1 MKIYKI
7 AFFFFFFGLM
17 SCQNEI
23 DESNVFLFVGS
34 YTDGVKKEGIYV
46 YEFDLINGALTEV
59 EREADLINPS
69 FLTISANGQYLYACT
84 ETRLETPG
92 SVSAFQ
98 IDTLTGEI
106 TFINKQTAGG
116 RNPVHLAVDKN
127 NQYVVNSSYTD
138 AGVSIFKTA
147 ADGRLNPYSK
157 LIEFGEGSNIVEGRQ
172 EESHVH
178 SAHFSPDDEY
188 LFAPDLGADKIRA
201 FTFDESDQLI
211 QAEALDINTQA
222 GSGPRHFTFHP
233 NHKFAYSIEEISGN
247 VVAYNYLD
255 GQLDRIDAYFSY
267 SKEHEVYSSADIH
280 ISPDGKF
287 LYASNRL
294 SEENTIAIFKVDENT
309 GQLNLVGHQS
319 TFGDHPRNFAID
331 PTGAFL
337 LVANMNSGNIVVFKR
352 DQNSGLLTKT
362 ASEIQVENP
371 SSLQMRQYGK

>member
-1 MKIYKI
+1 M
-7 AFFFFFFGLM
+7 
-17 SCQNEI
+17 
-23 DESNVFLFVGS
+23 FLFVGS
-34 YTDGVKKEGIYV
+34 YTDGEKKEGIYV
-46 YEFDLINGALTEV
+46 YEFDLANGELKEV
-59 EREADLINPS
+59 EREGNLINPS
-69 FLTISANGQYLYACT
+69 FLAISDNGKYLYACT
-84 ETRLETPG
+84 ETRLQTPG

-98 IDTLTGEI
+98 IDTLTGKI
-106 TFINKQTAGG
+106 TFLNKQSAGG

-138 AGVSIFKTA
+138 AGVSIFKTD

-157 LIEFGEGSNIVEGRQ
+157 LLEFGEGSNIVEGRQ

-211 QAEALDINTQA
+211 QVENLDINTQA

-233 NHKFAYSIEEISGN
+233 NHKFAYSIEEISGQ
-247 VVAYNYLD
+247 VVAYRYLN
-255 GQLDRIDAYFSY
+255 GQLDLIDSYFAY

-294 SEENTIAIFKVDENT
+294 TEENTIAIFKIDQNT
-309 GQLNLVGHQS
+309 GQLVLVGHQS
-319 TFGDHPRNFAID
+319 TFGDHPRNFVID

-352 DQNSGLLTKT
+352 DQKSGLLTKT
-362 ASEIQVENP
+362 ASEIQVEKP